1 MAIPALLY
9 ESESLTMKRAD
20 FQKLQTTEMEVLRA
34 VGDYDLLDKKWIDNE
49 KLLIKNDMNEYNSI
63 D

>member
-49 KLLIKNDMNEYNSI
+49 KTFDKEWYERI
-63 D
+63 